1 MMDELLNRVTE
12 KTGLSPDQAKS
23 AVESVLGFLKE
34 KLPAPLA
41 SGLDSL
47 VGGGESSA
55 EASGEGLMGKASA
68 ALGNLF
74 GKKD

>member
-12 KTGLSPDQAKS
+12 TTGLSPDQAKS

-41 SGLDSL
+41 SHLDSL
-47 VGGGESSA
+47 VGGGESS
-55 EASGEGLMGKASA
+55 GRASA
-68 ALGNLF
+68 QAES
-74 GKKD
+74 

>member
-1 MMDELLNRVTE
+1 MMDELINRVTA
-12 KTGLSPDQAKS
+12 KTGLSPDQAKA
-23 AVESVLGFLKE
+23 AVEAVVGFLKE

-47 VGGGESSA
+47 VGRA
-55 EASGEGLMGKASA
+55 EGSGEGLTSKASA

-74 GKKD
+74 GKS

>member
-1 MMDELLNRVTE
+1 MMDELINRVTA
-12 KTGLSPDQAKS
+12 KTGLSPDQAQA
-23 AVESVLGFLKE
+23 AVNTVLGFLKE

-47 VGGGESSA
+47 VGGGEG
-55 EASGEGLMGKASA
+55 SGEGSNEGLASKATS

-74 GKKD
+74 GKK